1 MTRPAT
7 AAAQPGDLPLGVLD
21 LLKVKAAAPS
31 PVPRNGPTA
40 QKGVA
45 EAFCPAAPQMAAG
58 APVAG
63 LPGLA
68 VLDAALTGVPSSA
81 AGAGGDTTAAT
92 VAAETAAPASDGMAV
107 GALDAAEFRA
117 QGHRMVEFIAQ
128 YLETVESMPVRS
140 TVQPGYLRH
149 LLPPQAPEHGEPF
162 EATLKDISS
171 AILPGLTH
179 WQSPSFF
186 AFFSSTTSNAAI
198 LADALISALNVV
210 GFSWIAAPAAT
221 ELETLVLDWLADLLG
236 LPDGFH
242 STKSGGVGGGVIH
255 GTASEAGLV
264 ALLAARRRAL
274 DRLAAQGGLVDA
286 GPGACVLGATEGGS
300 SASNGIKFPWH
311 NPEDVA
317 RQRLVAYFSD
327 QTHACVEKA
336 CRVAGIPECNM
347 RVLPTT
353 AASAH
358 AITPEVL
365 LSAIQRDE
373 AAGLIPFFLTLTVG
387 TTSSTAIDPI
397 APLAAIAKAHGMW
410 VHVDAAYAGMA
421 CMCPEMRHH
430 LEGVHL
436 VDSLASNA
444 HKWLL
449 TSFDCTCLWTQDSK
463 PLVKALSMQPEYLRN
478 KASELQQVVDYKDWE
493 IPIGRRFRSLKLWMV
508 LRSYG
513 AEGIRAYIRRHVA
526 LAQWFEEAVRQDG
539 KFELMAPRPFA
550 LVCFRLKPLSAG
562 ARGGMGGGGEDGG
575 RELNAALL
583 EAINS
588 SGKAYLTHTVLSG
601 HYVLRMAIGAVKTE
615 MRHVQAAWE
624 LIQMEASKLLQEV
637 ESYSARRS
645 PLALEGA

>member
-140 TVQPGYLRH
+140 TVQPGYLH
-149 LLPPQAPEHGEPF
+149 
-162 EATLKDISS
+162 ISS

-449 TSFDCTCLWTQDSK
+449 TSFDCTCLWTQ
-463 PLVKALSMQPEYLRN
+463 
-478 KASELQQVVDYKDWE
+478 ASELQQVVDYKDWE